1 MTEAS
6 STSASA
12 ADAPPAEARERDA
25 GAVPADARSES
36 AAAAERVDRWFAR
49 RPALALAALLP
60 IGAVTPLF
68 PVEVGVATFALGTL
82 AVGMAHGAVDHLV
95 PLRGAPGVSLRR
107 SIAVVSVVYAV
118 LGGAVVA
125 AFFAAPVAAFVG
137 FIALTWLH
145 WGQGDV
151 ATLAIAGVD
160 HLPTS
165 AERWL
170 ALVVRGGL
178 PMGVPLLAHPEEYRL
193 VAEWIVGLF
202 LVDAGAAATAVDP
215 LFAPAVRIGVGVG
228 MATATLA
235 SVGLGYR
242 RVRDGRDA
250 DGRRRDADGRRRDA
264 DGQRRD
270 PGGWRR
276 DIGELAVLWA
286 WFLLAAPVF
295 AIGVY
300 FALWHALRH
309 VGRLV
314 LVDPE
319 AASAASAGNAVG
331 ALARFGRDAAPLTLG
346 GFLVVAAVGASVPA
360 GVAAPGD
367 LLAVSLVAIAAMTLP
382 HVVVVAWLDRR
393 QGVWRPGTG
402 S

>member
-6 STSASA
+6 PTGASA
-12 ADAPPAEARERDA
+12 APRLTGAHERDA
-25 GAVPADARSES
+25 GEGSGDTGGDAD
-36 AAAAERVDRWFAR
+36 AAAERVDRWFAR

-60 IGAVTPLF
+60 VGAVTPLF
-68 PVEVGVATFALGTL
+68 PVELGVATFALGTL
-82 AVGMAHGAVDHLV
+82 VVGMAHGAVDHLV
-95 PLRGAPGVSLRR
+95 PLRAAPGVSLRR
-107 SIAVVSVVYAV
+107 SIAVVSVAYAI
-118 LGGAVVA
+118 LGAAVVA
-125 AFFAAPVAAFVG
+125 AFFLAPVAAFVG

-202 LVDAGAAATAVDP
+202 LVDPGAAATAVDP
-215 LFAPAVRIGVGVG
+215 LFTPGVRLGVGVG
-228 MATATLA
+228 MAAATLA

-242 RVRDGRDA
+242 RVRGGARSGRDA
-250 DGRRRDADGRRRDA
+250 
-264 DGQRRD
+264 
-270 PGGWRR
+270 GGWRR
-276 DIGELAVLWA
+276 DVGELAVLWA

-314 LVDPE
+314 LVDPA
-319 AASAASAGNAVG
+319 AASAASAGDAVG
-331 ALARFGRDAAPLTLG
+331 ALARFARDAAPLTLG
-346 GFLVVAAVGASVPA
+346 GFLVVGAVGVAVPA

-367 LLAVSLVAIAAMTLP
+367 VLAVSLVAIAAMTLP
-382 HVVVVAWLDRR
+382 HVAVVAWLDRR
-393 QGVWRPGTG
+393 QAVWRPGG
-402 S
+402 RRPSGD

>member
-1 MTEAS
+1 MTETA
-6 STSASA
+6 TRSA
-12 ADAPPAEARERDA
+12 ARRGPAGEGDGGARTA
-25 GAVPADARSES
+25 
-36 AAAAERVDRWFAR
+36 VDRWFALY
-49 RPALALAALLP
+49 PALALAALLP
-60 IGAVTPLF
+60 VGAVTPLF

-82 AVGMAHGAVDHLV
+82 VVGMAHGAVDHLV
-95 PLRGAPGVSLRR
+95 PLRAATDVSLGR
-107 SIAVVSVVYAV
+107 SIAVVSVVYAL

-125 AFFAAPVAAFVG
+125 AFFLAPVAAFVG

-151 ATLAIAGVD
+151 AALVVAGVD

-170 ALVVRGGL
+170 SLVVRGGL
-178 PMGVPLLAHPEEYRL
+178 PMGVPLLAHPGEYRL

-202 LVDAGAAATAVDP
+202 VVDAAAATAAVDP
-215 LFAPAVRIGVGVG
+215 VFVPATRLAVGAF
-228 MATATLA
+228 MIAATAL

-242 RVRDGRDA
+242 RVRDGASRRGWLRDA
-250 DGRRRDADGRRRDA
+250 
-264 DGQRRD
+264 
-270 PGGWRR
+270 
-276 DIGELAVLWA
+276 GEVAALWA

-295 AIGVY
+295 AVGVY
-300 FALWHALRH
+300 FALWHGLRH

-314 LVDPE
+314 LVDDR
-319 AASAASAGNAVG
+319 AAG
-331 ALARFGRDAAPLTLG
+331 ALGRGDLFGALGRFARDAAPLTLG
-346 GFLVVAAVGASVPA
+346 GFLVVAAVGLSVPA

-393 QGVWRPGTG
+393 QGVWRPGAG
-402 S
+402 G

>member
-1 MTEAS
+1 MTEAAATE
-6 STSASA
+6 STESR
-12 ADAPPAEARERDA
+12 PAESGQR
-25 GAVPADARSES
+25 RSPQES
-36 AAAAERVDRWFAR
+36 AETRVDLWFAR
-49 RPALALAALLP
+49 RPALALTALLP

-82 AVGMAHGAVDHLV
+82 VVGMAHGAVDHLV
-95 PLRGAPGVSLRR
+95 PLRAAPDVSLRR
-107 SIAVVSVVYAV
+107 SIAAVSVVYAV

-125 AFFAAPVAAFVG
+125 AFFVAPAAAFVG
-137 FIALTWLH
+137 FVALTWLH

-151 ATLAIAGVD
+151 ATLSIAGVD

-178 PMGVPLLAHPEEYRL
+178 PMGVPLVAHPEEYRL
-193 VAEWIVGLF
+193 VAEWTVGLF
-202 LVDAGAAATAVDP
+202 LVGPGAAATAVDP
-215 LFAPAVRIGVGVG
+215 LFAPAVRAAVGVG
-228 MATATLA
+228 IGAATLA

-242 RVRDGRDA
+242 RIRTDDGSD
-250 DGRRRDADGRRRDA
+250 DGE
-264 DGQRRD
+264 RRD

-276 DIGELAVLWA
+276 DAGELAVLWA

-319 AASAASAGNAVG
+319 AASAASAGDAVG

-346 GFLVVAAVGASVPA
+346 GFLVVGAVGASVPA

-367 LLAVSLVAIAAMTLP
+367 LLAVSLVAIAALTLP

-393 QGVWRPGTG
+393 QGVWRPGATR
-402 S
+402 

>member
-1 MTEAS
+1 MTETA
-6 STSASA
+6 TRSA
-12 ADAPPAEARERDA
+12 ARRDPAGER
-25 GAVPADARSES
+25 GEDARS
-36 AAAAERVDRWFAR
+36 AVDRWFALY
-49 RPALALAALLP
+49 PALALAGLLP

-82 AVGMAHGAVDHLV
+82 VVGMAHGAVDHLV
-95 PLRGAPGVSLRR
+95 PLRAATDVSLGR

-125 AFFAAPVAAFVG
+125 AFFLAPVAAFVG

-151 ATLAIAGVD
+151 AALVVAGVD

-165 AERWL
+165 ADRWL
-170 ALVVRGGL
+170 SLVVRGGL
-178 PMGVPLLAHPEEYRL
+178 PMGVPLLAHPGEYRL

-202 LVDAGAAATAVDP
+202 TVDATAAAVAVDPVFVPETRLAVGAFMVAATA
-215 LFAPAVRIGVGVG
+215 L
-228 MATATLA
+228 

-242 RVRDGRDA
+242 RVRGGASRRGWLRDA
-250 DGRRRDADGRRRDA
+250 
-264 DGQRRD
+264 
-270 PGGWRR
+270 
-276 DIGELAVLWA
+276 GEVAALWA

-300 FALWHALRH
+300 FALWHGLRH

-314 LVDPE
+314 LVDDR
-319 AASAASAGNAVG
+319 AAAALGRDDLSG
-331 ALARFGRDAAPLTLG
+331 ALGRFARDAAPLTLG
-346 GFLVVAAVGASVPA
+346 GFLVVAAVGLSVPA

-382 HVVVVAWLDRR
+382 HVVVVAWLDRK
-393 QGVWRPGTG
+393 QGVWRPGASG
-402 S
+402 

>member
-1 MTEAS
+1 MTEAA
-6 STSASA
+6 STGAAESRTAAARGPGAGA
-12 ADAPPAEARERDA
+12 ADAPEA
-25 GAVPADARSES
+25 ADAAS
-36 AAAAERVDRWFAR
+36 ERVDRWFAR

-60 IGAVTPLF
+60 VGAVTPLF
-68 PVEVGVATFALGTL
+68 PVEVGVAAFALGTL
-82 AVGMAHGAVDHLV
+82 AIGMAHGAVDHLV
-95 PLRGAPGVSLRR
+95 PLRADPDVSLRR

-160 HLPTS
+160 HLPS
-165 AERWL
+165 PAERWL

-178 PMGVPLLAHPEEYRL
+178 PMGVPLLAHPDEYRL

-202 LVDAGAAATAVDP
+202 LVDTGAAAAAVDP
-215 LFAPAVRIGVGVG
+215 LFAPGVRVGVGVG
-228 MATATLA
+228 MAAATLA

-242 RVRDGRDA
+242 RVKSGRDA
-250 DGRRRDADGRRRDA
+250 
-264 DGQRRD
+264 
-270 PGGWRR
+270 GGWRR
-276 DIGELAVLWA
+276 DVGELAVLWA

-295 AIGVY
+295 AVGVY

-319 AASAASAGNAVG
+319 AASAASAGDAVG

-346 GFLVVAAVGASVPA
+346 GFLVVGAVGVSVPA

-382 HVVVVAWLDRR
+382 HVAVVAWLDRR
-393 QGVWRPGTG
+393 QGVWRPDAGR
-402 S
+402 

>member
-6 STSASA
+6 SAGAAESGSA
-12 ADAPPAEARERDA
+12 DVRERGPGA
-25 GAVPADARSES
+25 G
-36 AAAAERVDRWFAR
+36 AAAARGDADAASERVDRWFAY
-49 RPALALAALLP
+49 RPAVALAALLP

-82 AVGMAHGAVDHLV
+82 VVGMAHGAVDHLV
-95 PLRGAPGVSLRR
+95 PLRGAPDVSLRR

-125 AFFAAPVAAFVG
+125 AFFVAPVAAFVG

-160 HLPTS
+160 HLPSS

-170 ALVVRGGL
+170 ALAVRGGL

-202 LVDAGAAATAVDP
+202 LVDAGAAAAAVDP

-228 MATATLA
+228 MAAATLA
-235 SVGLGYR
+235 SVALGYR
-242 RVRDGRDA
+242 RVRAG
-250 DGRRRDADGRRRDA
+250 
-264 DGQRRD
+264 RD
-270 PGGWRR
+270 PGGWHR
-276 DIGELAVLWA
+276 DVGELAVLWA

-319 AASAASAGNAVG
+319 AAGAASAGDAVG

-346 GFLVVAAVGASVPA
+346 GFLVVGAVGVSVPA

-393 QGVWRPGTG
+393 QGVWRPEDGA
-402 S
+402 

>member
-6 STSASA
+6 SASTS
-12 ADAPPAEARERDA
+12 PAEPGSGEARERNGGVTPPAEGPGSGTGTDA
-25 GAVPADARSES
+25 ATD
-36 AAAAERVDRWFAR
+36 RVDRWFAR

-60 IGAVTPLF
+60 IGAVTALF

-125 AFFAAPVAAFVG
+125 AFFLAPVAAFVG

-242 RVRDGRDA
+242 RVRNGRDA
-250 DGRRRDADGRRRDA
+250 DGRRRD
-264 DGQRRD
+264 

-276 DIGELAVLWA
+276 DVGELAVLWA

-319 AASAASAGNAVG
+319 AASAASAGDAVG

-346 GFLVVAAVGASVPA
+346 GFLVVGAVGLSVPA

-393 QGVWRPGTG
+393 QGVWRPGAG

>member
-6 STSASA
+6 EASRSA
-12 ADAPPAEARERDA
+12 ADARSVATAGRGADESVGDGRDA
-25 GAVPADARSES
+25 DP
-36 AAAAERVDRWFAR
+36 AAERVDRWFAR
-49 RPALALAALLP
+49 RPALVLAALLP
-60 IGAVTPLF
+60 VGAATPLF
-68 PVEVGVATFALGTL
+68 PVELGVATFALGTL

-95 PLRGAPGVSLRR
+95 PLRAAPGVSLRR
-107 SIAVVSVVYAV
+107 SIAVVSVGYAV

-170 ALVVRGGL
+170 ALIVRGGL

-202 LVDAGAAATAVDP
+202 LVDGGAAATAVDP
-215 LFAPAVRIGVGVG
+215 LFAPAVRAGVGVG
-228 MATATLA
+228 MAAATLA

-242 RVRDGRDA
+242 RVRGGRDA
-250 DGRRRDADGRRRDA
+250 
-264 DGQRRD
+264 
-270 PGGWRR
+270 GGWRR
-276 DIGELAVLWA
+276 DAGELAVLWA

-314 LVDPE
+314 LVDPA
-319 AASAASAGNAVG
+319 AASAASAGDAVG

-346 GFLVVAAVGASVPA
+346 GFLVVGAVGVSVPA

-393 QGVWRPGTG
+393 EGVWRPGAGT
-402 S
+402 

>member
-1 MTEAS
+1 MTETA
-6 STSASA
+6 TRSATRRE
-12 ADAPPAEARERDA
+12 PAGERDKRTRTA
-25 GAVPADARSES
+25 
-36 AAAAERVDRWFAR
+36 VDRWFALY
-49 RPALALAALLP
+49 PALALAALLP
-60 IGAVTPLF
+60 VGAVTPLF

-95 PLRGAPGVSLRR
+95 PLRAATNVSLRR
-107 SIAVVSVVYAV
+107 SIAVVSVVYAI

-125 AFFAAPVAAFVG
+125 AFFLAPVAAFVG

-151 ATLAIAGVD
+151 AALVVAGVD

-170 ALVVRGGL
+170 SLVVRGGL
-178 PMGVPLLAHPEEYRL
+178 PMGVPLLAHPGEYRL

-202 LVDAGAAATAVDP
+202 VVDANAAAAAVDPVFVPETRLAVGAFMLAATA
-215 LFAPAVRIGVGVG
+215 L
-228 MATATLA
+228 

-242 RVRDGRDA
+242 RVRGGASRRGWLRDV
-250 DGRRRDADGRRRDA
+250 
-264 DGQRRD
+264 
-270 PGGWRR
+270 
-276 DIGELAVLWA
+276 GEVSALWA

-295 AIGVY
+295 AVGVY

-314 LVDPE
+314 LVDDR
-319 AASAASAGNAVG
+319 ASAALGDGDLIG
-331 ALARFGRDAAPLTLG
+331 ALARFARDAAPLTLG
-346 GFLVVAAVGASVPA
+346 GFVVVGAVGLSVPA

-393 QGVWRPGTG
+393 QGVWRPGAAG
-402 S
+402 

>member
-1 MTEAS
+1 MTETA
-6 STSASA
+6 TRSA
-12 ADAPPAEARERDA
+12 ARRDPASER
-25 GAVPADARSES
+25 GEDART
-36 AAAAERVDRWFAR
+36 AVDRWFALY
-49 RPALALAALLP
+49 PALALAGLLP

-82 AVGMAHGAVDHLV
+82 VIGMAHGAVDHLV
-95 PLRGAPGVSLRR
+95 PLRAATDVSLGR
-107 SIAVVSVVYAV
+107 SIAVVSVVYAL

-125 AFFAAPVAAFVG
+125 AFFLAPVAAFVG

-151 ATLAIAGVD
+151 AALVVAGVD

-170 ALVVRGGL
+170 SLVVRGGL
-178 PMGVPLLAHPEEYRL
+178 PMGVPLLAHPGEYRL

-202 LVDAGAAATAVDP
+202 VVDAAAATAAVDP
-215 LFAPAVRIGVGVG
+215 VFVPATRLAVGAF
-228 MATATLA
+228 MLAATAL

-242 RVRDGRDA
+242 RVRAGASRRGWLRDA
-250 DGRRRDADGRRRDA
+250 
-264 DGQRRD
+264 
-270 PGGWRR
+270 
-276 DIGELAVLWA
+276 GEVAALWA

-300 FALWHALRH
+300 FALWHGLRH

-314 LVDPE
+314 LVDDR
-319 AASAASAGNAVG
+319 AAG
-331 ALARFGRDAAPLTLG
+331 ALGRGDLSGALGRFARDAAPLTLG
-346 GFLVVAAVGASVPA
+346 GFLVVAAVGLSVPA

-393 QGVWRPGTG
+393 QGVWRPGAG
-402 S
+402 G

>member
-6 STSASA
+6 SASTSAAEPGS
-12 ADAPPAEARERDA
+12 AEARERGVTPPAEEGGSGAEFDA
-25 GAVPADARSES
+25 AS
-36 AAAAERVDRWFAR
+36 ERVDRWFAR

-82 AVGMAHGAVDHLV
+82 VVGMAHGAVDHLV
-95 PLRGAPGVSLRR
+95 PLRAAPDVSLGR

-118 LGGAVVA
+118 LGAAVVA

-160 HLPTS
+160 HLPSS

-178 PMGVPLLAHPEEYRL
+178 PMGVPLLSHPEEYRL

-228 MATATLA
+228 MAAATLA
-235 SVGLGYR
+235 SVALGYR
-242 RVRDGRDA
+242 RVRDGRD
-250 DGRRRDADGRRRDA
+250 
-264 DGQRRD
+264 

-276 DIGELAVLWA
+276 DVGELAVLWA

-300 FALWHALRH
+300 FAVWHALRH

-319 AASAASAGNAVG
+319 AASVASAGDAVG

-346 GFLVVAAVGASVPA
+346 GFLVVGAVGISVPA

-393 QGVWRPGTG
+393 QGVWRPGVG
-402 S
+402 G

>member
-1 MTEAS
+1 MTETA
-6 STSASA
+6 TRSA
-12 ADAPPAEARERDA
+12 ARRGPAGEGDGGARTA
-25 GAVPADARSES
+25 
-36 AAAAERVDRWFAR
+36 VDRWFALY
-49 RPALALAALLP
+49 PALALAALLP
-60 IGAVTPLF
+60 VGAVTPLF

-82 AVGMAHGAVDHLV
+82 VVGMAHGAVDHLV
-95 PLRGAPGVSLRR
+95 PLRAGTDVSLGR
-107 SIAVVSVVYAV
+107 SIAVVSVVYAL

-125 AFFAAPVAAFVG
+125 AFFLAPVAAFVG

-151 ATLAIAGVD
+151 AALVVAGVD

-170 ALVVRGGL
+170 SLVVRGGL
-178 PMGVPLLAHPEEYRL
+178 PMGVPLLAHPGEYRL

-202 LVDAGAAATAVDP
+202 VVDAAAATAAVDP
-215 LFAPAVRIGVGVG
+215 VFVPATRLAVGAFMVA
-228 MATATLA
+228 ATAL

-242 RVRDGRDA
+242 RVRDGASRRGWLRDA
-250 DGRRRDADGRRRDA
+250 
-264 DGQRRD
+264 
-270 PGGWRR
+270 
-276 DIGELAVLWA
+276 GEVAALWA

-295 AIGVY
+295 AVGVY
-300 FALWHALRH
+300 FALWHGLRH

-314 LVDPE
+314 LVDDR
-319 AASAASAGNAVG
+319 AAG
-331 ALARFGRDAAPLTLG
+331 ALGRGDLFGALGRFARDAAPLTLG
-346 GFLVVAAVGASVPA
+346 GFLVVAAVGLSVPA

-393 QGVWRPGTG
+393 QGVWRPGAG
-402 S
+402 G

>member
-1 MTEAS
+1 MTEAG
-6 STSASA
+6 SASTGATESRA
-12 ADAPPAEARERDA
+12 ADAHDRGPEV
-25 GAVPADARSES
+25 GAADASEAVD
-36 AAAAERVDRWFAR
+36 AASERVDRWFAR

-68 PVEVGVATFALGTL
+68 PVEVGLATFALGTL
-82 AVGMAHGAVDHLV
+82 VVGMAHGAVDHLV
-95 PLRGAPGVSLRR
+95 PLRAAPNVSLRR

-125 AFFAAPVAAFVG
+125 AFFLAPVAAFVG

-151 ATLAIAGVD
+151 ATLAIAGVE

-193 VAEWIVGLF
+193 VAEWTVGLF

-228 MATATLA
+228 MAAATLA
-235 SVGLGYR
+235 AVGLGYR
-242 RVRDGRDA
+242 RVKSG
-250 DGRRRDADGRRRDA
+250 
-264 DGQRRD
+264 RD

-276 DIGELAVLWA
+276 DVGELAVLWA

-295 AIGVY
+295 AVGVY

-319 AASAASAGNAVG
+319 AASAASAGDAVG

-346 GFLVVAAVGASVPA
+346 GFLVVAAVGVSVPA

-382 HVVVVAWLDRR
+382 HVAVVAWLDRR
-393 QGVWRPGTG
+393 QGVWRPGAG
-402 S
+402 G